1 MKLTRFEHRWAQATL
16 RAMFPGS
23 RDEGFVDIADMDVHG
38 YLVEVMRSLPFKAR
52 LGLRAAV
59 WLVAFAPLVVLGRLA
74 TIRRLAPADAERVV
88 ATLCASPSYAVRSLV
103 MLLKTFGALLYAG
116 DDGVRARLRPAV
128 ATTPAT
134 SMTVVPLRIRRA
146 HVA

>member
-1 MKLTRFEHRWAQATL
+1 MKLTRLEHRWAQAAL
-16 RAMFPGS
+16 VAMFPGS
-23 RDEGFVDIADMDVHG
+23 REDGFADIGGMDVHG

-59 WLVAFAPLVVLGRLA
+59 WLVGLAPLLVLGRLTTLGA
-74 TIRRLAPADAERVV
+74 LAPAEGERVL
-88 ATLCASPSYAVRSLV
+88 ARLGASRWYSVRSLV

-116 DDGVRARLRPAV
+116 DDRIRARLRPAPI
-128 ATTPAT
+128 AL
-134 SMTVVPLRIRRA
+134 VPLRTRRA

>member
-1 MKLTRFEHRWAQATL
+1 MKLTRFEHRWAQAAL
-16 RAMFPGS
+16 VAMFPGS
-23 RDEGFVDIADMDVHG
+23 RDEGLADIAGLDVHG

-59 WLVAFAPLVVLGRLA
+59 WLVGFAPVFVLRRIA
-74 TIRRLAPADAERVV
+74 TISRLTPADAERVV
-88 ATLCASPSYAVRSLV
+88 GALCASSSYGVRSLA

-116 DDGVRARLRPAV
+116 DDAVRARVRPA
-128 ATTPAT
+128 APMTPA
-134 SMTVVPLRIRRA
+134 MTTVPLRIRRA

>member
-1 MKLTRFEHRWAQATL
+1 MKLTRFEHRWAQAAL
-16 RAMFPGS
+16 VAMFPGS
-23 RDEGFVDIADMDVHG
+23 RDEGFADIAAMDVHG

-59 WLVAFAPLVVLGRLA
+59 WMVALAPLFVLRRLA
-74 TIRRLAPADAERVV
+74 TIDRLATADGERVV
-88 ATLCASPSYAVRSLV
+88 AKLCASPSYGVRSLV

-116 DDGVRARLRPAV
+116 DDGIRARLRP
-128 ATTPAT
+128 PARPT
-134 SMTVVPLRIRRA
+134 AVPLRIRRA

>member
-1 MKLTRFEHRWAQATL
+1 MKLTRLEHRWAQAAL
-16 RAMFPGS
+16 VSMFPGS
-23 RDEGFVDIADMDVHG
+23 SRDDGFADIGGMDVHG

-59 WLVAFAPLVVLGRLA
+59 WLVGLAPLLVLGRLT
-74 TIRRLAPADAERVV
+74 TIGGLAPAEGERVL
-88 ATLCASPSYAVRSLV
+88 ARLGDSRWYSVRSLV

-116 DDGVRARLRPAV
+116 DDRIRARLRPV
-128 ATTPAT
+128 PKP
-134 SMTVVPLRIRRA
+134 MVPLRIRRA

>member
-1 MKLTRFEHRWAQATL
+1 MKLTRLEHRWAQAAL
-16 RAMFPGS
+16 VAMFPGS
-23 RDEGFVDIADMDVHG
+23 RDDGFADIGGMDVHG

-59 WLVAFAPLVVLGRLA
+59 WLVGLAPLLVLGRLT
-74 TIRRLAPADAERVV
+74 TIGGLAPADGERVV
-88 ATLCASPSYAVRSLV
+88 ARLGVSRWYSVRSLV

-116 DDGVRARLRPAV
+116 DDRIRARLRPA
-128 ATTPAT
+128 PIPL
-134 SMTVVPLRIRRA
+134 VPLRTRRA

>member
-1 MKLTRFEHRWAQATL
+1 MKLTRLEHSWAQAAL
-16 RAMFPGS
+16 VAMFPGS
-23 RDEGFVDIADMDVHG
+23 RDDGFADIAGMDVHG

-59 WLVAFAPLVVLGRLA
+59 WLVALAPLFVLRRVA
-74 TIRRLAPADAERVV
+74 TIRGLAPADGERVV
-88 ATLCASPSYAVRSLV
+88 AALCASRSYGVRSLV

-116 DDGVRARLRPAV
+116 DDRIRARLRPLPPTA
-128 ATTPAT
+128 
-134 SMTVVPLRIRRA
+134 VPLRIRRA